1 MKNDKILKLKTKLN
15 IFTGNIII
23 IIEIDKKT
31 LPHHK
36 NINYESLI
44 KNHNDSIR
52 KITGTKAT
60 IYFNFILT
68 R

>member
-44 KNHNDSIR
+44 K
-52 KITGTKAT
+52 KP
-60 IYFNFILT
+60 
-68 R
+68 